1 MLTKRELEVLELI
14 IQGYTNKEISKI
26 LTITGHT
33 TKAHVASI
41 FEKLG
46 VKNRVQATVKYLKMT
61 SAIGS
66 SK

>member
-14 IQGYTNKEISKI
+14 VQGYTNTEISDI
-26 LTITGHT
+26 LMITKHT

-41 FEKLG
+41 YEKLG
-46 VKNRVQATVKYLKMT
+46 VSNRVQATVKYLKKT
-61 SAIGS
+61 PEVI